1 MSDLCTWCGEP
12 IKQPEGAG
20 RRRKFCSDECLKQKS
35 YAGNK
40 SVFVENGMGAC
51 GPIGLIEG
59 EHVSTS
65 WAGSYDEHY
74 VDPVILAQAELNE
87 SNFIYSNEINP
98 IDENKWTDLLEKKNI
113 DRDFAIKI
121 IENCDKNKE
130 IILEKI
136 NSISSIDAKKLSLVE
151 KSILIIAFT
160 EILFFDDVPLK
171 VTINEAIELAKI
183 YGSNESYKFINGVLD
198 KLKNSTVTS

>member
-1 MSDLCTWCGEP
+1 MTNLCTCCGEP

-59 EHVSTS
+59 EHVTTS

-87 SNFIYSNEINP
+87 SHYIYSNEIM
-98 IDENKWTDLLEKKNI
+98 
-113 DRDFAIKI
+113 RS
-121 IENCDKNKE
+121 KNKG
-130 IILEKI
+130 
-136 NSISSIDAKKLSLVE
+136 
-151 KSILIIAFT
+151 
-160 EILFFDDVPLK
+160 
-171 VTINEAIELAKI
+171 I
-183 YGSNESYKFINGVLD
+183 YLRRDGGWSKPVSP
-198 KLKNSTVTS
+198 KNLNRFV